1 MKKLSTQ
8 RWAFYAALSGLLSA
22 IIMESARSVID
33 FSEQASYLL
42 PGILY
47 GGALYI
53 SGIAGQRF
61 SSPGQHIIALV
72 TLPTGSAIA
81 WYAAAKSPYYFPLG
95 GGLFDLKQMILAGFT
110 GAFIISLLLIFCW
123 HIKYRRNYFALCISL
138 TGATVPI
145 LWYIIKYIGEILNIY
160 IENIIFFALWQSI
173 LLISASLFISTTKKS
188 E

>member
-8 RWAFYAALSGLLSA
+8 RWVLYAALSGLLSA
-22 IIMESARSVID
+22 IIMELSHSFID

-47 GGALYI
+47 GVALYV
-53 SGIAGQRF
+53 SGVAGQRF
-61 SSPGQHIIALV
+61 YSPGQHIIALV
-72 TLPTGSAIA
+72 TLPAGSAIA
-81 WYAAAKSPYYFPLG
+81 WYAAVKSPYYFPLG
-95 GGLFDLKQMILAGFT
+95 GGLFGLKQMILAGFT

-145 LWYIIKYIGEILNIY
+145 LWYTIKYIGETLNIH
-160 IENIIFFALWQSI
+160 IGNVIFFALWQSI